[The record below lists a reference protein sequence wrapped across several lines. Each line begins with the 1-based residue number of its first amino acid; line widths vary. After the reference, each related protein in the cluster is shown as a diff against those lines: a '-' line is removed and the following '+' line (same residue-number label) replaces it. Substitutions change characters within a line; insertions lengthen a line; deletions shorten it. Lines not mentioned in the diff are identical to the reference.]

1 MSNTTAKNQELS
13 ADHFVFD
20 QLRLECLAYNR
31 VVGSFNSHLRA
42 YRDRLHL
49 DDLPYREPVTVPG
62 DIDEMEALL
71 AFLLDQVYLDSRVRR
86 HPRIAPV
93 HLEAVEQIELAR
105 RQLISTLEGEVQFAK
120 VAEDDIRV
128 A

>member
-1 MSNTTAKNQELS
+1 MSNTTATNRELS

-20 QLRLECLAYNR
+20 QLRLECMAYNR
-31 VVGSFNSHLRA
+31 TVGSFNGHLQA

-49 DDLPYREPVTVPG
+49 EDIPYREPVAVPT

-71 AFLLDQVYLDSRVRR
+71 EFLLDQVYLDSRVRR
-86 HPRIAPV
+86 HPRIAPI
-93 HLEAVEQIELAR
+93 HLEAVEQMELAR
-105 RQLISTLEGEVQFAK
+105 RQLLTTLEGEVQFAR